1 VPTSK
6 AGIEF
11 QVDRVEDR
19 GVFKLVHLSK
29 DDQKVIA
36 KVDEGYQVKV
46 GGKAAFSFDPK
57 RAFVFDANKKVI
69 STVSPSGQGG
79 N

>member
-1 VPTSK
+1 
-6 AGIEF
+6 
-11 QVDRVEDR
+11 
-19 GVFKLVHLSK
+19 LSK

-36 KVDEGYQVKV
+36 KVEEGYQVKV
-46 GGKAAFSFDPK
+46 GTKAAFSFDPQ
-57 RAFVFDANKKVI
+57 RAFVFDSNKKVI